1 MRVLVQDSEI
11 DDDRVFENVLGLVSE
26 NVEEIPSVEVVY
38 DGEIE
43 RVVEELV
50 DPNSLVSVLVF
61 DKVEESDPLGEATA
75 SSVCEIVTDFE
86 LLKEVVLENVSVRE
100 LVPVTRPVNV
110 FDCVSVA
117 VLEAKI
123 E

>member
-26 NVEEIPSVEVVY
+26 NVEEIPSGEVVY